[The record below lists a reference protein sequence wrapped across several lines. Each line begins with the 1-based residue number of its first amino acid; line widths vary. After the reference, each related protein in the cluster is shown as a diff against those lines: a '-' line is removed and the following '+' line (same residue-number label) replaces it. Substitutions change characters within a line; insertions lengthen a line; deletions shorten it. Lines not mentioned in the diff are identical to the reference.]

1 MADQYRAVPITPQTE
16 QGLFPAVPEQEQL
29 TDEQP
34 PAEEGGSKW
43 DWVGSDKRPE
53 AAEHSDGIS
62 DLLEVNE
69 GDFDE
74 TEGVD
79 DLVDVDFER
88 DILDANENGDIEDL
102 VNVSM
107 EDVMGS
113 APRPRQPQYRRVAPR
128 RTRRYGEQPPPSM
141 RGLR

>member
-1 MADQYRAVPITPQTE
+1 MPRIIRLPDGTLQMIPDTTP
-16 QGLFPAVPEQEQL
+16 VPEPQDFADEPVM
-29 TDEQP
+29 EQP
-34 PAEEGGSKW
+34 EPEREKGW
-43 DWVGSDKRPE
+43 EWIGSDKRPE

-102 VNVSM
+102 VSVSM

-113 APRPRQPQYRRVAPR
+113 APRPRQPWYRPVR
-128 RTRRYGEQPPPSM
+128 RSTRRFTPPTSLGGM
-141 RGLR
+141 RQ